1 MKGSCNSLEGLLVL
15 LYVWLAYSFKKQL
28 LLRFNG
34 LTAAPLSNLL
44 ADEKQIKKNFKKRQR
59 KVNLKNVF
67 LGRYTHFKVVHL
79 KAIYCTSFILTGS

>member
-44 ADEKQIKKNFKKRQR
+44 ADEKQIKKNLKKTAEEGESEEC
-59 KVNLKNVF
+59 VF
-67 LGRYTHFKVVHL
+67 GEVYPF
-79 KAIYCTSFILTGS
+79 